1 METLQNSNVQL
12 KIQSMLVPTHKHSNN
27 QTNHNYTKQL
37 NTYKQTTSIY
47 QNTSTNYY
55 INDVRYTSHA
65 YKQSNTIQTSVS
77 EELTISPYDYIYV
90 KNPLLLRRQNLIY
103 IPAKVKY
110 VLKNRVSK
118 RLMKAVHHDFEVAT
132 ELCLLYL
139 SLLTSTYFEYIKGEN
154 EDGWK
159 SLKSDYL
166 RQLFRVEIN
175 TYKAVREV
183 LEKGLKYGNII
194 ECDHK
199 SARGIKCFGHR
210 LGEDFLGKGIVQYWI
225 KTDLVRHLCKKNQER
240 IFYQNIDNPICRNL
254 IDFYPSIKLPTYEEA
269 LARSK
274 DLVKNGYITKKG
286 KRLKSLGKH
295 SKSYFKD
302 PAIYSFIEDGL
313 KTYQYLTEGGLE
325 LPKVG
330 SDYSGGRIVDS
341 LTLMPSY
348 IRSMLT
354 INEEPIVECDYSC
367 LHPNIAI
374 AIYGGSINYLT
385 HQKIADELTIEVK
398 DVKIEH
404 LSFFN
409 KHPKDM
415 ERSPLYTYYIKNEP
429 EMMKKLIQEKYNNPR
444 KHKITS
450 QIMFE
455 KEVSI
460 VTDVIIQLSK
470 EGIKVGYV
478 YDAILCSPKDAQKVK
493 EVMDKVVIE
502 HGVKTISK
510 LNYN

>member
-1 METLQNSNVQL
+1 METLQKSNVQL
-12 KIQSMLVPTHKHSNN
+12 KIPSILVPTHKNCNN
-27 QTNHNYTKQL
+27 QTNHKYTKQL
-37 NTYKQTTSIY
+37 NTYIQSTSIY
-47 QNTSTNYY
+47 QNTISNYY
-55 INDVRYTSHA
+55 INDVRYTTHT
-65 YKQSNTIQTSVS
+65 YKQSSTIQTSVS
-77 EELTISPYDYIYV
+77 ENLKISPFDYIYAQ
-90 KNPLLLRRQNLIY
+90 NPLLYRRQNLIY
-103 IPAKVKY
+103 VPSKVENA
-110 VLKNRVSK
+110 LRRRVSRK
-118 RLMKAVHHDFEVAT
+118 LLKHVHKDIEVAI
-132 ELCLLYL
+132 ELCLLFT
-139 SLLTSTYFEYIKGEN
+139 SLLTSTYFTWMSGEN
-154 EDGWK
+154 EEGWK

-166 RQLFRVEIN
+166 RKLFRVEIN

-183 LEKGLKYGNII
+183 LEKGLKNDNII
-194 ECDHK
+194 ECDHEFAK
-199 SARGIKCFGHR
+199 RIKCYGHR
-210 LGEDFLGKGIVQYWI
+210 LGEEFLGKGVDQYWI
-225 KTDLVRHLCKKNQER
+225 KTELVRHLWKKNQER

-254 IDFYPSIKLPTYEEA
+254 IDFYPNIKLPTYEEA

-274 DLVKNGYITKKG
+274 ELVKNGYITKKG
-286 KRLKSLGKH
+286 KKLKSLGKH
-295 SKSYFKD
+295 NKSYFKD

-348 IRSMLT
+348 IRSMLM
-354 INEEPIVECDYSC
+354 IDEEPIVECDYSC

-374 AIYGGSINYLT
+374 ATYGGSIDYLT
-385 HQKIADELTIEVK
+385 HQKIADELTIEIK

-415 ERSPLYTYYIKNEP
+415 ERSPLYPYYIKNEP
-429 EMMKKLIQEKYNNPR
+429 EMMKKMIQEKYNNPR
-444 KHKITS
+444 KYKITS

-460 VTDVIIQLSK
+460 ITDVIIQLSK

-478 YDAILCSPKDAQKVK
+478 YDALLCSPKDAQKVK

-502 HGVKTISK
+502 HGIKTISK
-510 LNYN
+510 LNFN

>member
-1 METLQNSNVQL
+1 MESQFYTNVHST
-12 KIQSMLVPTHKHSNN
+12 IPSMLVPTQKYSVH
-27 QTNHNYTKQL
+27 QTNKSNYNQQL
-37 NTYKQTTSIY
+37 STQSILY
-47 QNTSTNYY
+47 QHPSYNYY
-55 INDVRYTSHA
+55 INDVGYTTHT
-65 YKQSNTIQTSVS
+65 YCYGNTTQTSVS
-77 EELTISPYDYIYV
+77 EDLITSPFDYIYV
-90 KNPLLLRRQNLIY
+90 KYPLLFRKQNLIY
-103 IPAKVKY
+103 IPAKVEY
-110 VLKNRVSK
+110 SLRCRVSK
-118 RLMKAVHHDFEVAT
+118 KMLKNVHEDIEVAI
-132 ELCLLYL
+132 ELCLLFL
-139 SLLTSTYFEYIKGEN
+139 SLLTSTYFTWVNGEN
-154 EDGWK
+154 EEGWK

-166 RQLFRVEIN
+166 RALFKVELN
-175 TYKAVREV
+175 TYKAIREV
-183 LEKGLKYGNII
+183 LENGLKCDNII
-194 ECDHK
+194 ECDHE
-199 SARGIKCFGHR
+199 SAKGIKCYGHK
-210 LGEDFLGKGIVQYWI
+210 LGEDFLGKGVVQYLI
-225 KTDLVRHLCKKNQER
+225 KTDLVRHLWKKNQER

-254 IDFYPSIKLPTYEEA
+254 IDFYPSIKLPSHEEA

-274 DLVKNGYITKKG
+274 ELVKNGYITKKG
-286 KRLKSLGKH
+286 KKLKSLGKH

-302 PAIYSFIEDGL
+302 PDIYSFIEDGL

-354 INEEPIVECDYSC
+354 IDEEPIVECDYSC

-374 AIYGGSINYLT
+374 ATYGGSIDYLT
-385 HQKIADELTIEVK
+385 HQKIADELNIDLK
-398 DVKIEH
+398 QVKIEH

-415 ERSPLYTYYIKNEP
+415 ERSPLYPYYIKNEL

-444 KHKITS
+444 KYKITS

-455 KEVSI
+455 KEVTI
-460 VTDVIIQLSK
+460 MTDVIIQLSK

-478 YDAILCSPKDAQKVK
+478 YDAILCSPKDANKVK

>member
-1 METLQNSNVQL
+1 MQSQFYTKVHQS
-12 KIQSMLVPTHKHSNN
+12 IPSMLVATQKYSVY
-27 QTNHNYTKQL
+27 QTNNSNYIQQLSTKSIL
-37 NTYKQTTSIY
+37 YKHPSY
-47 QNTSTNYY
+47 NYY
-55 INDVRYTSHA
+55 INDVRYTTHTYS
-65 YKQSNTIQTSVS
+65 YDNSIQTSVS

-90 KNPLLLRRQNLIY
+90 KNPLLFRKQNLIH
-103 IPAKVKY
+103 IPSKVENS
-110 VLKNRVSK
+110 LRSRVSK
-118 RLMKAVHHDFEVAT
+118 KMLKNVHEDIEVAI
-132 ELCLLYL
+132 ELCLLFT
-139 SLLTSTYFEYIKGEN
+139 SLLTSTYFNFVNGEN
-154 EDGWK
+154 EEGWK

-166 RQLFRVEIN
+166 RELFKVKLN
-175 TYKAVREV
+175 TYKAIREV
-183 LEKGLKYGNII
+183 LENGLKYENII
-194 ECDHK
+194 ECDHE
-199 SARGIKCFGHR
+199 SARGIKCYGHR
-210 LGEDFLGKGIVQYWI
+210 LGEAFLGKGVVQYLI
-225 KTDLVRHLCKKNQER
+225 KTDLVKHLWKKNQER

-254 IDFYPSIKLPTYEEA
+254 IDFYPSIKLPSYEEA

-444 KHKITS
+444 KYKITS

-460 VTDVIIQLSK
+460 ITDVIIQLSK

-510 LNYN
+510 LNFN